1 MLLAQL
7 LYLRCRGVRSR
18 PRTALLVKL
27 CAKSHLVNS
36 LMVMP
41 QLNRPGF
48 DGDSVSTERWAD
60 VSTEE
65 VFTGVAGASGP
76 ARF

>member
-1 MLLAQL
+1 MRQ
-7 LYLRCRGVRSR
+7 
-18 PRTALLVKL
+18 RTLIRTGFPGDSFDWFSQA
-27 CAKSHLVNS
+27 A
-36 LMVMP
+36 
-41 QLNRPGF
+41 LNRPGF